1 MVTLLF
7 TAIAILVV
15 LVLAVYFWQKP
26 SVQSKL
32 AGVEEY
38 AALPPNKARGLF
50 PDTANELVADSTNVQ
65 SRQQL
70 LERALAGDNSAAD
83 EARKNFDPAT
93 YDEILAALV
102 RHADSDAKLLSLLTH
117 VTRAEMPVTKDLARA
132 AIRAWENS
140 PDRSSTAR
148 TLHITALADD
158 ARLYQSTVQSALK
171 LFRSGSLNGVSAMEL
186 RALFDGEYWVL
197 SNQTRSSGAGF
208 ILKLVLAKARREL
221 EAAMRVS

>member
-1 MVTLLF
+1 MF
-7 TAIAILVV
+7 A
-15 LVLAVYFWQKP
+15 
-26 SVQSKL
+26 
-32 AGVEEY
+32 
-38 AALPPNKARGLF
+38 
-50 PDTANELVADSTNVQ
+50 DTSNELVADPTHVPSG
-65 SRQQL
+65 QQL

-83 EARKNFDPAT
+83 EAYKNFERAT

-102 RHADSDAKLLSLLTH
+102 KHADSDAKLLSLLTH

-132 AIRAWENS
+132 AIRAWESS

-158 ARLYQSTVQSALK
+158 ARLYQSTVESALK
-171 LFRSGSLNGVSAMEL
+171 LFRSGSLNGVSAIEL

-208 ILKLVLAKARREL
+208 MLKLALAKARREL